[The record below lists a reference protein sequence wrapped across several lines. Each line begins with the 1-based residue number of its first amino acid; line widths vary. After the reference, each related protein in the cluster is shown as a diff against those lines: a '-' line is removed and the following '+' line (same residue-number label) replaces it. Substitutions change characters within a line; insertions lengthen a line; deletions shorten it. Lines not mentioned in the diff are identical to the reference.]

1 MPYAAKTKG
10 VRGLGFVLIPLVLG
24 VFLSHY
30 SWADDAQA
38 PSGETSSNEGGY
50 LKNADLKAGWTS
62 WHGSGEIAFLK
73 ADGTEGAEGD
83 PDVTP
88 VIKVMLSHGQSREV
102 YQEYE
107 VRDKPSNLTLRV
119 EVFASSDFKR
129 STNKNDYTS
138 VGPLHANAWRT
149 PFSWPDIVI
158 PNSDFWIRG
167 GPAASYNL
175 MYIPQDLQPGAW
187 TTVGSTWQLLDTP
200 TTRIIYFCVPPGTG
214 TVYLKNPSAKP

>member
-107 VRDKPSNLTLRV
+107 VHDKPSNLTLRV

-129 STNKNDYTS
+129 STNKNDYTP
-138 VGPLHANAWRT
+138 VGPLHASAWRT
-149 PFSWPDIVI
+149 NFYWNEIAI

-167 GPAASYNL
+167 MVSDSSF
-175 MYIPQDLQPGAW
+175 MYTPQDLQPGAW
-187 TTVGSTWQLLDTP
+187 TTVESQNWQLLSTL
-200 TTRIIYFCVPPGTG
+200 TTGIIYFCVPPGTG